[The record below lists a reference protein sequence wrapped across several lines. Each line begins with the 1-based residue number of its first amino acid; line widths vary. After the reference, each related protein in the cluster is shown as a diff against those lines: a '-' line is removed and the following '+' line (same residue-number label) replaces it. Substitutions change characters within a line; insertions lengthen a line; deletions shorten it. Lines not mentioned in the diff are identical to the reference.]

1 MIHDVS
7 SGPAQISIVG
17 STSEMR
23 HSGRRG
29 FSLVEVIVAIA
40 LFGISM
46 SAIGA
51 LTFAVTRQSKATVG
65 TVERT
70 AGLEARVNDLFSIAW
85 TDIPGR
91 VGCATIT
98 DPPFPRTECITV
110 VNETATRRTVTLTI
124 TPTDASIHPT
134 SVSVERTMPPA
145 ANPFRFNP

>member
-1 MIHDVS
+1 MIRDVS
-7 SGPAQISIVG
+7 SGRAQISIVAHA
-17 STSEMR
+17 TEMR

-46 SAIGA
+46 TAIGA
-51 LTFAVTRQSKATVG
+51 LTFAVTRQSTATVG

-85 TDIPGR
+85 TDINAR
-91 VGCATIT
+91 VGCAAIT
-98 DPPFPRTECITV
+98 APPFPRTECITV
-110 VNETATRRTVTLTI
+110 VDESATRKTVTLTI

-134 SVSVERTMPPA
+134 SVAVERTKPPA
-145 ANPFRFNP
+145 ANPFRVNP